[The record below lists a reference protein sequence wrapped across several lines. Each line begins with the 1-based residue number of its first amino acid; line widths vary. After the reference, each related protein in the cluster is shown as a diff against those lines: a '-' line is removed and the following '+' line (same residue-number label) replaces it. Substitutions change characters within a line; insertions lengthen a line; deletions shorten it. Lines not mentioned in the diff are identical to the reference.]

1 MQLVLIV
8 LTKRK
13 EMIRYCESFGY
24 GGKCALDK
32 WFFRSN
38 GVSVPTEEG
47 SIIPIMGISHHPQHG
62 HFTQCPTAKYNQPN
76 NLINKKRHP

>member
-1 MQLVLIV
+1 MQLDLTI

-32 WFFRSN
+32 HFYRSN
-38 GVSVPTEEG
+38 GVSILAEKG
-47 SIIPIMGISHHPQHG
+47 SNIPSWDFH
-62 HFTQCPTAKYNQPN
+62 
-76 NLINKKRHP
+76 